1 MIGLPDETRENIFE
15 TVELN
20 RQISQILNGHH
31 GINVYTFAPFSG
43 TKLMDICLEKKYI
56 KEEEYNPHQLSQF
69 IQSTLNMPSI
79 SKDEIWGLEK
89 TLPLYILLPKLYYP
103 DIKIAEK
110 NDNEGK
116 MMFEKLINI
125 KNKMYQ

>member
-1 MIGLPDETRENIFE
+1 
-15 TVELN
+15 
-20 RQISQILNGHH
+20 
-31 GINVYTFAPFSG
+31 
-43 TKLMDICLEKKYI
+43 MDICLEKKYI